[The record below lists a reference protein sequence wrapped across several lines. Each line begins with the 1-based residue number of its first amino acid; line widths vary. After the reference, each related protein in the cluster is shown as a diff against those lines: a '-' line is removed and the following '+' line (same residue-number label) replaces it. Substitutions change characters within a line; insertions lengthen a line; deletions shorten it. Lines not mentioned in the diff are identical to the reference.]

1 VKTTPSF
8 LQVFQSRKMAALVF
22 LGFASGL
29 PYNLTRDTLS
39 AWITVEGL
47 KLSTIGW
54 FVGLAN
60 APATLKFLWSPL
72 VDRFVPPFLGRRRG
86 WMVLTQ
92 VALIV
97 AIAAMALQ
105 KPAQALQ
112 LLAINAIV
120 IAFLSATQDIAID
133 AYRTDVLEER
143 EVGAGVAIWVMGY
156 RLALLLTGA
165 LALRWAEQFSWSVV
179 YLLIAALMSIG
190 LLSAI
195 LAPEPVSDETS
206 SRPETLWD
214 AVYLPFIDFFQRSGI
229 RRGAFILIFILLYK
243 LGDYLAANM
252 TTPFLVKTGF
262 SLSAIGDIKGGM
274 GLVATIV
281 GGLAGGAILSK
292 LGINRSLWVFGGLQA
307 ISNLAYFSLA
317 LVGRSYPLMVLTVNI
332 ENFCAGLG
340 TAAFLGFLMSL
351 CNPRFSA
358 TQYALLSSLVAVS
371 REVFASP
378 GGAIAQSTGWPLF
391 FFLTFLI
398 ALPGLFLL
406 PVFAP
411 WNSQPVPMPR
421 PEVRDKE
428 EDL

>member
-1 VKTTPSF
+1 
-8 LQVFQSRKMAALVF
+8 MAALLF

-86 WMVLTQ
+86 WLVLTQ
-92 VALIV
+92 VALVV
-97 AIAAMALQ
+97 AIATMGLQ

-112 LLAINAIV
+112 LLAINAIA

-143 EVGAGVAIWVMGY
+143 EVGAGVAIWVTGY
-156 RLALLLTGA
+156 RIALLLTGA
-165 LALRWAEQFSWSVV
+165 LALRWADQFSWSMV
-179 YLLIAALMSIG
+179 YFFMAALIGIG

-195 LAPEPVSDETS
+195 WAPEPVSDEAS
-206 SRPETLWD
+206 SRPETLVD
-214 AVYLPFIDFFQRSGI
+214 AVYLPFVDFFQRSGI
-229 RRGAFILIFILLYK
+229 LRGVFILAFIVLYK

-274 GLVATIV
+274 GLIATIV
-281 GGLAGGAILSK
+281 GGLVGGAVLSK
-292 LGINRSLWVFGGLQA
+292 IGINRSLWVFGGFQA

-317 LVGRSYPLMVLTVNI
+317 LVGKSYPLMVLTVNI
-332 ENFCAGLG
+332 ENFSAGLG

-358 TQYALLSSLVAVS
+358 TQYALLSSLVAIS

-391 FFLTFLI
+391 FFLTFLV

-406 PVFAP
+406 PIFAP
-411 WNSQPVPMPR
+411 WNPR
-421 PEVRDKE
+421 PTAISEPGLDDEGVD
-428 EDL
+428 

>member
-1 VKTTPSF
+1 MKATQSF
-8 LQVFQSRKMAALVF
+8 LKVFQSRKMAALLF

-92 VALIV
+92 VALVV
-97 AIAAMALQ
+97 AIATMGLQ

-112 LLAINAIV
+112 LLAINAIA

-143 EVGAGVAIWVMGY
+143 EVGAGVAIWVTGY
-156 RLALLLTGA
+156 RIALLLTGA
-165 LALRWAEQFSWSVV
+165 LALRWADQFSWSMV
-179 YLLIAALMSIG
+179 YFFMAALIG
-190 LLSAI
+190 IGVLSAI
-195 LAPEPVSDETS
+195 WAPEPVSDEAS
-206 SRPETLWD
+206 SRPETLVD
-214 AVYLPFIDFFQRSGI
+214 AVYLPFVDFFQRSGI
-229 RRGAFILIFILLYK
+229 LRGVFILAFIVLYK

-262 SLSAIGDIKGGM
+262 ALSAIGDIKGGM
-274 GLVATIV
+274 GLIATIV
-281 GGLAGGAILSK
+281 GGLVGGAVLSK
-292 LGINRSLWVFGGLQA
+292 IGINRSLWVFGGFQA

-317 LVGRSYPLMVLTVNI
+317 LAGKSYPLMVLTVNI

-358 TQYALLSSLVAVS
+358 TQYALLSSLVAIS

-391 FFLTFLI
+391 FFLTFLV
-398 ALPGLFLL
+398 ALPGLLLL
-406 PVFAP
+406 PIFAP
-411 WNSQPVPMPR
+411 WNPQPTSISEPR
-421 PEVRDKE
+421 LDDEGVD
-428 EDL
+428 

>member
-1 VKTTPSF
+1 
-8 LQVFQSRKMAALVF
+8 
-22 LGFASGL
+22 
-29 PYNLTRDTLS
+29 
-39 AWITVEGL
+39 VEGL
-47 KLSTIGW
+47 TLSTIGW

-92 VALIV
+92 LALIV

-112 LLAINAIV
+112 LLAINAIA

-156 RLALLLTGA
+156 RIALLLTGA

-179 YLLIAALMSIG
+179 YLLIAALMGIG

-195 LAPEPVSDETS
+195 WAPEPVSDDAS

-214 AVYLPFIDFFQRSGI
+214 AVYLPFMDFFQRSGI
-229 RRGAFILIFILLYK
+229 LRGAFILVFILLYK

-292 LGINRSLWVFGGLQA
+292 IGINRSLWVFGGLQA
-307 ISNLAYFSLA
+307 VSNLAYFSLA

-340 TAAFLGFLMSL
+340 TAGFLGFLMSL

-391 FFLTFLI
+391 FFLTFLV

-411 WNSQPVPMPR
+411 WNPR
-421 PEVRDKE
+421 PVRDLPRPGMDDQE
-428 EDL
+428 

>member
-1 VKTTPSF
+1 
-8 LQVFQSRKMAALVF
+8 MAALLF

-92 VALIV
+92 VALVV
-97 AIAAMALQ
+97 AIATMGLQ

-112 LLAINAIV
+112 LLAINAIA

-143 EVGAGVAIWVMGY
+143 EVGAGVAIWVTGY
-156 RLALLLTGA
+156 RIALLLTGA
-165 LALRWAEQFSWSVV
+165 LALRWADQFSWSMV
-179 YLLIAALMSIG
+179 YFFMAALIGIG

-195 LAPEPVSDETS
+195 WAPEPVSDEAS
-206 SRPETLWD
+206 SRPETLVD
-214 AVYLPFIDFFQRSGI
+214 AVYLPFVDFFQRSGI
-229 RRGAFILIFILLYK
+229 LRGVFILAFIVLYK

-274 GLVATIV
+274 GLIATIV
-281 GGLAGGAILSK
+281 GGLVGGAVLSK
-292 LGINRSLWVFGGLQA
+292 IGINRSLWVFGGFQA

-317 LVGRSYPLMVLTVNI
+317 LVGKSYPLMVLTVNI
-332 ENFCAGLG
+332 ENFSAGLG

-358 TQYALLSSLVAVS
+358 TQYALLSSLVAIS

-391 FFLTFLI
+391 FFLTFLV

-406 PVFAP
+406 PIFAP
-411 WNSQPVPMPR
+411 WNPR
-421 PEVRDKE
+421 PTAISEPGLDDEAVD
-428 EDL
+428 

>member
-1 VKTTPSF
+1 VKATQSF
-8 LQVFQSRKMAALVF
+8 LKVFQSRKMVALLF

-92 VALIV
+92 VALVV
-97 AIAAMALQ
+97 AIATMGLQ

-112 LLAINAIV
+112 LLAINAIA

-143 EVGAGVAIWVMGY
+143 EVGAGVAIWVTGY
-156 RLALLLTGA
+156 RIALLLTGA
-165 LALRWAEQFSWSVV
+165 LALRWADQFSWSMV
-179 YLLIAALMSIG
+179 YFFMAALIG
-190 LLSAI
+190 IGVLSAI
-195 LAPEPVSDETS
+195 WAPEPVSDEAS
-206 SRPETLWD
+206 SRPETLVD
-214 AVYLPFIDFFQRSGI
+214 AVYLPFVDFFQRSGI
-229 RRGAFILIFILLYK
+229 LRGVFILAFIVLYK

-262 SLSAIGDIKGGM
+262 TLSAIGDIKGGM
-274 GLVATIV
+274 GLIATIV
-281 GGLAGGAILSK
+281 GGLVGGAVLSK
-292 LGINRSLWVFGGLQA
+292 IGINRSLWVFGGFQA

-317 LVGRSYPLMVLTVNI
+317 LAGKSYPLMVLTVNI

-358 TQYALLSSLVAVS
+358 TQYALLSSLVAIS

-391 FFLTFLI
+391 FFLTFLV

-406 PVFAP
+406 PIFAP
-411 WNSQPVPMPR
+411 WNPR
-421 PEVRDKE
+421 PTAISEPGLDDEGVD
-428 EDL
+428 

>member
-1 VKTTPSF
+1 
-8 LQVFQSRKMAALVF
+8 M
-22 LGFASGL
+22 
-29 PYNLTRDTLS
+29 
-39 AWITVEGL
+39 EGL
-47 KLSTIGW
+47 TLSTIGW

-92 VALIV
+92 LALIV

-112 LLAINAIV
+112 LLAINAIA

-156 RLALLLTGA
+156 RIALLLTGA

-179 YLLIAALMSIG
+179 YLLIAALMGIG

-195 LAPEPVSDETS
+195 WAPEPVSDDAS

-214 AVYLPFIDFFQRSGI
+214 AVYLPFMDFFQRSGI
-229 RRGAFILIFILLYK
+229 LRGAFILVFILLYK

-292 LGINRSLWVFGGLQA
+292 IGINRSLWVFGGLQA
-307 ISNLAYFSLA
+307 VSNLAYFSLA

-340 TAAFLGFLMSL
+340 TAGFLGFLMSL

-391 FFLTFLI
+391 FFLTFLV

-411 WNSQPVPMPR
+411 WNPR
-421 PEVRDKE
+421 PVRDLPRPGMDDQE
-428 EDL
+428 

>member
-1 VKTTPSF
+1 VKATQSF
-8 LQVFQSRKMAALVF
+8 LKVFQSRKMAALLF

-92 VALIV
+92 VALVV
-97 AIAAMALQ
+97 AIATMGLQ

-112 LLAINAIV
+112 LLAINAIA

-143 EVGAGVAIWVMGY
+143 EVGAGVAIWVTGY
-156 RLALLLTGA
+156 RIALLLTGA
-165 LALRWAEQFSWSVV
+165 LALRWADQFSWSMV
-179 YLLIAALMSIG
+179 YFFMAALIGIG

-195 LAPEPVSDETS
+195 WAPEPVSDEAS
-206 SRPETLWD
+206 SRPETLVD
-214 AVYLPFIDFFQRSGI
+214 AVYLPFVDFFQRSGI
-229 RRGAFILIFILLYK
+229 LRGVFILAFIVLYK

-274 GLVATIV
+274 GLIATIAGGLV
-281 GGLAGGAILSK
+281 GGAVLSK
-292 LGINRSLWVFGGLQA
+292 IGINRSLWVFGGFQA

-317 LVGRSYPLMVLTVNI
+317 LVGKSYPLMVLTVNI
-332 ENFCAGLG
+332 ENFSAGLG

-358 TQYALLSSLVAVS
+358 TQYALLSSLVAIS

-391 FFLTFLI
+391 FFLTFLV

-406 PVFAP
+406 PIFAP
-411 WNSQPVPMPR
+411 WNPR
-421 PEVRDKE
+421 PTAISEPGLDDEGVD
-428 EDL
+428 

>member
-1 VKTTPSF
+1 MT
-8 LQVFQSRKMAALVF
+8 ALLF

-29 PYNLTRDTLS
+29 PYHLTRDTLS

-72 VDRFVPPFLGRRRG
+72 LDRFVPPFLGRRRG
-86 WMVLTQ
+86 WILLTQ
-92 VALIV
+92 VALIL
-97 AIAAMALQ
+97 AIAVMALQ
-105 KPAQALQ
+105 KPTQALQ
-112 LLAINAIV
+112 LLAINAIA
-120 IAFLSATQDIAID
+120 IAFLSATQDIAAD

-143 EVGAGVAIWVMGY
+143 EVGAGVAIWVTGY
-156 RLALLLTGA
+156 RIALLLTGA
-165 LALRWAEQFSWSVV
+165 LALRWAEQFSWSFV
-179 YLLIAALMSIG
+179 YLLMAALMVIG
-190 LLSAI
+190 LVSAI
-195 LAPEPVSDETS
+195 WAPEPLSDEAADT
-206 SRPETLWD
+206 PQTLVD
-214 AVYLPFIDFFQRSGI
+214 AVYLPFVDFFQRSGI
-229 RRGAFILIFILLYK
+229 LRGIFILIFIVLYK

-274 GLVATIV
+274 GLVATLV
-281 GGLAGGAILSK
+281 GGLVGGVILSK
-292 LGINRSLWVFGGLQA
+292 IGINRSLWMFGALQA
-307 ISNLAYFSLA
+307 VSNLAYFSLA
-317 LVGRSYPLMVLTVNI
+317 LVGKSYPLMVLTVNI

-340 TAAFLGFLMSL
+340 TAAFLGFLMNL

-378 GGAIAQSTGWPLF
+378 GGTIAQSTGWPLF
-391 FFLTFLI
+391 FFLTFLA
-398 ALPGLFLL
+398 ALPGIFLL

-411 WNSQPVPMPR
+411 WNPQPIPTPK
-421 PEVRDKE
+421 PGRDDE
-428 EDL
+428 

>member
-1 VKTTPSF
+1 
-8 LQVFQSRKMAALVF
+8 MAALLF

-92 VALIV
+92 LALIV
-97 AIAAMALQ
+97 AIAGMALQ

-112 LLAINAIV
+112 LLAINAIA

-179 YLLIAALMSIG
+179 YLLIAALMGIG

-195 LAPEPVSDETS
+195 WAPEPVADDVA

-214 AVYLPFIDFFQRSGI
+214 AVYLPFMDFFQRSGI
-229 RRGAFILIFILLYK
+229 LRGAFILVFILLYK

-292 LGINRSLWVFGGLQA
+292 IGINRSLWVFGGLQA
-307 ISNLAYFSLA
+307 VSNLAYFSLA

-340 TAAFLGFLMSL
+340 TAGFLGFLMSL

-378 GGAIAQSTGWPLF
+378 GGAIAQSMGWPLF
-391 FFLTFLI
+391 FFLTFLV

-411 WNSQPVPMPR
+411 WNPR
-421 PEVRDKE
+421 PVT
-428 EDL
+428 DLPRPGMDDQE

>member
-1 VKTTPSF
+1 
-8 LQVFQSRKMAALVF
+8 MAALLF

-92 VALIV
+92 LALIV
-97 AIAAMALQ
+97 AIAGMALQ

-112 LLAINAIV
+112 LLAINAIA

-156 RLALLLTGA
+156 RIALLLTGA

-179 YLLIAALMSIG
+179 YLLIAALMGIG

-195 LAPEPVSDETS
+195 WAPEPVSDDAS

-214 AVYLPFIDFFQRSGI
+214 AVYLPFMDFFQRSGI
-229 RRGAFILIFILLYK
+229 LRGAFILVFILLYK

-292 LGINRSLWVFGGLQA
+292 IGINRSLWVFGGLQA
-307 ISNLAYFSLA
+307 VSNLAYFSLA

-340 TAAFLGFLMSL
+340 TAGFLGFLMSL

-391 FFLTFLI
+391 FFLTFLV

-411 WNSQPVPMPR
+411 WNPRSVGDLPR
-421 PEVRDKE
+421 PGMDDE
-428 EDL
+428 E

>member
-1 VKTTPSF
+1 
-8 LQVFQSRKMAALVF
+8 MAALLF

-92 VALIV
+92 VALVV
-97 AIAAMALQ
+97 AIATMGLQ

-112 LLAINAIV
+112 LLAINAIA

-143 EVGAGVAIWVMGY
+143 EVGAGVAIWVTGY
-156 RLALLLTGA
+156 RIALLLTGA
-165 LALRWAEQFSWSVV
+165 LALRWADQFSWSMV
-179 YLLIAALMSIG
+179 YFFMAALIGIG

-195 LAPEPVSDETS
+195 WAPEPVSDEAS
-206 SRPETLWD
+206 SRPETLVD
-214 AVYLPFIDFFQRSGI
+214 AVYLPFVDFFQRSGI
-229 RRGAFILIFILLYK
+229 LRGVFILAFIVLYK

-274 GLVATIV
+274 GLIATIV
-281 GGLAGGAILSK
+281 GGLVGGAVLSK
-292 LGINRSLWVFGGLQA
+292 IGINRSLWVFGGFQA

-317 LVGRSYPLMVLTVNI
+317 LVGKSYPLMVLTVNI
-332 ENFCAGLG
+332 ENFSAGLG

-358 TQYALLSSLVAVS
+358 TQYALLSSLVAIS

-391 FFLTFLI
+391 FFLTFLV

-406 PVFAP
+406 PIFAP
-411 WNSQPVPMPR
+411 WNPR
-421 PEVRDKE
+421 PTAISEPGLDDEGVD
-428 EDL
+428 

>member
-1 VKTTPSF
+1 
-8 LQVFQSRKMAALVF
+8 MAALLF

-60 APATLKFLWSPL
+60 APATLKFLWSTL

-92 VALIV
+92 VALVV
-97 AIAAMALQ
+97 AIATMGLQ

-112 LLAINAIV
+112 LLAINAIA

-143 EVGAGVAIWVMGY
+143 EVGAGVAIWVTGY
-156 RLALLLTGA
+156 RIALLLTGA
-165 LALRWAEQFSWSVV
+165 LALRWADQFSWSIV
-179 YLLIAALMSIG
+179 YFFMAALIGIG

-195 LAPEPVSDETS
+195 WAPEPVSDEAS
-206 SRPETLWD
+206 SRPETLVD
-214 AVYLPFIDFFQRSGI
+214 AVYLPFVDFFQRSGI
-229 RRGAFILIFILLYK
+229 LRGVFILAFIVLYK

-274 GLVATIV
+274 GLIATIV
-281 GGLAGGAILSK
+281 GGLVGGAVLSK
-292 LGINRSLWVFGGLQA
+292 IGINRSLWVFGGFQA

-317 LVGRSYPLMVLTVNI
+317 LVGKSYPLMVLTVNI
-332 ENFCAGLG
+332 ENFSAGLG

-358 TQYALLSSLVAVS
+358 TQYALLSSLVAIS

-391 FFLTFLI
+391 FFLTFLV
-398 ALPGLFLL
+398 ALPGLLLL
-406 PVFAP
+406 PIFAP
-411 WNSQPVPMPR
+411 WNPR
-421 PEVRDKE
+421 PTSISEPGLDDEGVD
-428 EDL
+428 

>member
-1 VKTTPSF
+1 
-8 LQVFQSRKMAALVF
+8 MAALLF

-92 VALIV
+92 LALIV
-97 AIAAMALQ
+97 AIAGMALQ

-112 LLAINAIV
+112 LLAINAIA

-165 LALRWAEQFSWSVV
+165 IALRWAEQFSWSVV
-179 YLLIAALMSIG
+179 YLLIAALMGIG

-195 LAPEPVSDETS
+195 WAPEPVSDDAE

-214 AVYLPFIDFFQRSGI
+214 AVYLPFMDFFQRSGI
-229 RRGAFILIFILLYK
+229 LRGAFILVFILLYK

-292 LGINRSLWVFGGLQA
+292 IGINRSLWVFGGLQA
-307 ISNLAYFSLA
+307 VSNLAYFSLA

-340 TAAFLGFLMSL
+340 TAGFLGFLMSL

-378 GGAIAQSTGWPLF
+378 GGAIAQSTGWPEF
-391 FFLTFLI
+391 FFLTFLV

-411 WNSQPVPMPR
+411 WNPR
-421 PEVRDKE
+421 PVRDLPRPGMDDQE
-428 EDL
+428 

>member
-1 VKTTPSF
+1 VKATQS
-8 LQVFQSRKMAALVF
+8 LLNVFQSRKMAALLL

-29 PYNLTRDTLS
+29 PYNLTRDTLT
-39 AWITVEGL
+39 AWMTVEGV
-47 KLSTIGW
+47 KLSAIGW
-54 FVGLAN
+54 FSLAN
-60 APATLKFLWSPL
+60 LPATLKFVWSPL
-72 VDRFVPPFLGRRRG
+72 LDRFVPPFLGRRRG
-86 WMVLTQ
+86 WMVITQ

-97 AIAAMALQ
+97 AIAVMALQ

-112 LLAINAIV
+112 LLAINAIA

-143 EVGAGVAIWVMGY
+143 EVGAGIAIWVTGY

-165 LALRWAEQFSWSVV
+165 LALRWAEQFSWYVV
-179 YLLIAALMSIG
+179 YLLIAALMGIG
-190 LLSAI
+190 VLSAI
-195 LAPEPVSDETS
+195 WAPEPVSDETS
-206 SRPETLWD
+206 GRPETLWD
-214 AVYLPFIDFFQRSGI
+214 AVYLPFLDFFQRSGI
-229 RRGAFILIFILLYK
+229 LRGVFILVFIVLYK

-262 SLSAIGDIKGGM
+262 TLSSIGDIKGGM

-292 LGINRSLWVFGGLQA
+292 IGINRSLWVFGGLQA
-307 ISNLAYFSLA
+307 VSNLSYLALSLA
-317 LVGRSYPLMVLTVNI
+317 GKSYPLMVLTVNI

-340 TAAFLGFLMSL
+340 TAAFLGFLMNL

-378 GGAIAQSTGWPLF
+378 GGAIAQDIGWPSF
-391 FFLTFLI
+391 FFLTFLV

-411 WNSQPVPMPR
+411 WNPRPAPMPR
-421 PEVRDKE
+421 PGLDDNDQ
-428 EDL
+428 DL

>member
-1 VKTTPSF
+1 
-8 LQVFQSRKMAALVF
+8 MAALLF

-47 KLSTIGW
+47 KLSTVGW

-92 VALIV
+92 LALIV
-97 AIAAMALQ
+97 AIAGMALQ

-112 LLAINAIV
+112 LLAINAIA

-143 EVGAGVAIWVMGY
+143 EVGAGVAISVMGY
-156 RLALLLTGA
+156 RIALLLTGA

-179 YLLIAALMSIG
+179 YLLIAALMGIG

-195 LAPEPVSDETS
+195 WAPEPVSDDAE

-214 AVYLPFIDFFQRSGI
+214 AVYLPFMDFFQRSGI
-229 RRGAFILIFILLYK
+229 LRGAFILVFIVLYK

-292 LGINRSLWVFGGLQA
+292 IGINRSLWVFGGLQA
-307 ISNLAYFSLA
+307 VSNLAYFSLA

-340 TAAFLGFLMSL
+340 TAGFLGFLMSL

-358 TQYALLSSLVAVS
+358 TQYALLSSLMAVS

-391 FFLTFLI
+391 FFLTFLV

-411 WNSQPVPMPR
+411 WNPR
-421 PEVRDKE
+421 PIT
-428 EDL
+428 DLPRPGMDDQE

>member
-1 VKTTPSF
+1 VKATQSF
-8 LQVFQSRKMAALVF
+8 LKVFQSRKMAALLF

-92 VALIV
+92 VALVV
-97 AIAAMALQ
+97 AIATMGLQ

-112 LLAINAIV
+112 LLAINAIA

-143 EVGAGVAIWVMGY
+143 EVGAGVAIWVTGY
-156 RLALLLTGA
+156 RIALLLTGA
-165 LALRWAEQFSWSVV
+165 LALRWADQFSWSMV
-179 YLLIAALMSIG
+179 YFFMAALIG
-190 LLSAI
+190 IGVLSAI
-195 LAPEPVSDETS
+195 WAPEPVSDEAS
-206 SRPETLWD
+206 SRPETLVD
-214 AVYLPFIDFFQRSGI
+214 AVYLPFVDFFQRSGI
-229 RRGAFILIFILLYK
+229 LRGVFILAFIVLYK

-262 SLSAIGDIKGGM
+262 ALSAIGDIKGGM
-274 GLVATIV
+274 GLIATIV
-281 GGLAGGAILSK
+281 GGLVGGAVLSK
-292 LGINRSLWVFGGLQA
+292 IGINRSLWVFGGFQA

-317 LVGRSYPLMVLTVNI
+317 LAGKSYPLMVLTVNI

-358 TQYALLSSLVAVS
+358 TQYALLSSLVAIS

-391 FFLTFLI
+391 FFLTFLV
-398 ALPGLFLL
+398 ALPGLLLL
-406 PVFAP
+406 PIFAP
-411 WNSQPVPMPR
+411 WNPQPTSISEPR
-421 PEVRDKE
+421 LDDEGVD
-428 EDL
+428 

>member
-1 VKTTPSF
+1 
-8 LQVFQSRKMAALVF
+8 M
-22 LGFASGL
+22 
-29 PYNLTRDTLS
+29 
-39 AWITVEGL
+39 EGL

-92 VALIV
+92 LALIV

-112 LLAINAIV
+112 LLAINAIA

-156 RLALLLTGA
+156 RIALLLTGA
-165 LALRWAEQFSWSVV
+165 LALRWAEQFSWSIV
-179 YLLIAALMSIG
+179 YLLIAALMGIG

-195 LAPEPVSDETS
+195 SAPEPVSDDASTA
-206 SRPETLWD
+206 PETLWD
-214 AVYLPFIDFFQRSGI
+214 AVYLPFMDFFQRSGI
-229 RRGAFILIFILLYK
+229 LRGAFILVFIVLYK

-262 SLSAIGDIKGGM
+262 SLSAIGDVKGGM

-292 LGINRSLWVFGGLQA
+292 IGINRSLWVFGGLQA
-307 ISNLAYFSLA
+307 VSNLAYFSLA

-340 TAAFLGFLMSL
+340 TAGFLGFLMSL

-391 FFLTFLI
+391 FFLTFLV

-411 WNSQPVPMPR
+411 WNPR
-421 PEVRDKE
+421 PIT
-428 EDL
+428 DLPRPGMDDQE

>member
-1 VKTTPSF
+1 MV
-8 LQVFQSRKMAALVF
+8 ALLF

-92 VALIV
+92 VALVV
-97 AIAAMALQ
+97 AIATMGLQ

-112 LLAINAIV
+112 LLAINAIA

-143 EVGAGVAIWVMGY
+143 EVGAGVAIWVTGY
-156 RLALLLTGA
+156 RIALLLTGA
-165 LALRWAEQFSWSVV
+165 LALRWADQFSWSMV
-179 YLLIAALMSIG
+179 YFFMAALIG
-190 LLSAI
+190 IGVLSAI
-195 LAPEPVSDETS
+195 WAPEPVSDEAS
-206 SRPETLWD
+206 SRPETLVD
-214 AVYLPFIDFFQRSGI
+214 AVYLPFVDFFQRSGI
-229 RRGAFILIFILLYK
+229 LRGVFILAFIVLYK

-262 SLSAIGDIKGGM
+262 TLSAIGDIKGGM
-274 GLVATIV
+274 GLIATIV
-281 GGLAGGAILSK
+281 GGLVGGAVLSK
-292 LGINRSLWVFGGLQA
+292 IGINRSLWVFGGFQA

-317 LVGRSYPLMVLTVNI
+317 LAGKSYPLMVLTVNI

-358 TQYALLSSLVAVS
+358 TQYALLSSLVAIS

-391 FFLTFLI
+391 FFLTFLV

-406 PVFAP
+406 PIFAP
-411 WNSQPVPMPR
+411 WNPR
-421 PEVRDKE
+421 PTAISEPGLDDEGVD
-428 EDL
+428 

>member
-1 VKTTPSF
+1 VKTTQSV
-8 LQVFQSRKMAALVF
+8 LQLFQSRKMAALLF

-47 KLSTIGW
+47 KLSTVGW

-92 VALIV
+92 LALIV
-97 AIAAMALQ
+97 AIAGMALQ

-112 LLAINAIV
+112 LLAINAIA

-143 EVGAGVAIWVMGY
+143 EVGAGVAISVMGY
-156 RLALLLTGA
+156 RIALLLTGA

-179 YLLIAALMSIG
+179 YLLIAALMGIG

-195 LAPEPVSDETS
+195 WAPEPVSDDAE

-214 AVYLPFIDFFQRSGI
+214 AVYLPFMDFFQRSGI
-229 RRGAFILIFILLYK
+229 LRGAFILVFIVLYK

-292 LGINRSLWVFGGLQA
+292 IGINRSLWVFGGLQA
-307 ISNLAYFSLA
+307 VSNLAYFSLA

-340 TAAFLGFLMSL
+340 TAGFLGFLMSL

-358 TQYALLSSLVAVS
+358 TQYALLSSLMAVS

-391 FFLTFLI
+391 FFLTFLV

-411 WNSQPVPMPR
+411 WHPR
-421 PEVRDKE
+421 PVG
-428 EDL
+428 DLPRPGMDDQE

>member
-1 VKTTPSF
+1 
-8 LQVFQSRKMAALVF
+8 M
-22 LGFASGL
+22 
-29 PYNLTRDTLS
+29 
-39 AWITVEGL
+39 EGL

-92 VALIV
+92 LALIV

-112 LLAINAIV
+112 LLAINAIA

-156 RLALLLTGA
+156 RIALLLTGA

-179 YLLIAALMSIG
+179 YLLIAALMGIG

-195 LAPEPVSDETS
+195 WAPEPVSDDAA

-214 AVYLPFIDFFQRSGI
+214 AVYLPFMDFFQRSGI
-229 RRGAFILIFILLYK
+229 LRGAFILVFILLYK

-292 LGINRSLWVFGGLQA
+292 IGINRSLWVFGGLQA
-307 ISNLAYFSLA
+307 VSNLAYFSLA

-340 TAAFLGFLMSL
+340 TAGFLGFLMSL

-391 FFLTFLI
+391 FFLTFLV

-411 WNSQPVPMPR
+411 WNPR
-421 PEVRDKE
+421 PVG
-428 EDL
+428 DLPRPGMDDQE

>member
-1 VKTTPSF
+1 VKPTQSV
-8 LQVFQSRKMAALVF
+8 LQVFQSRKMAALLF

-92 VALIV
+92 LALIV

-112 LLAINAIV
+112 LLAINAIA

-156 RLALLLTGA
+156 RIALLLTGA

-179 YLLIAALMSIG
+179 YLLIAALMGIG

-195 LAPEPVSDETS
+195 WAPEPVSDDAA

-214 AVYLPFIDFFQRSGI
+214 AVYLPFMDFFQRSGI
-229 RRGAFILIFILLYK
+229 LRGAFILVFILLYK

-292 LGINRSLWVFGGLQA
+292 IGINRSLWVFGGLQA
-307 ISNLAYFSLA
+307 VSNLAYFSLA

-340 TAAFLGFLMSL
+340 TAGFLGFLMSL

-391 FFLTFLI
+391 FFLTFLV

-411 WNSQPVPMPR
+411 WNPR
-421 PEVRDKE
+421 PVG
-428 EDL
+428 DLPRPGMDDQE

>member
-1 VKTTPSF
+1 
-8 LQVFQSRKMAALVF
+8 MAALLF

-92 VALIV
+92 VALVV
-97 AIAAMALQ
+97 AIATMGLQ

-112 LLAINAIV
+112 LLAINAIA

-143 EVGAGVAIWVMGY
+143 EVGAGVAIWVTGY
-156 RLALLLTGA
+156 RIALLLTGA
-165 LALRWAEQFSWSVV
+165 LALRWADQFSWSMV
-179 YLLIAALMSIG
+179 YFFMAALIG
-190 LLSAI
+190 IGVLSAI
-195 LAPEPVSDETS
+195 WAPEPVSDEAS
-206 SRPETLWD
+206 SRPETLVD
-214 AVYLPFIDFFQRSGI
+214 AVYLPFVDFFQRSGI
-229 RRGAFILIFILLYK
+229 LRGVFILAFIVLYK

-274 GLVATIV
+274 GLIATIV
-281 GGLAGGAILSK
+281 GGLVGGAVLSK
-292 LGINRSLWVFGGLQA
+292 IGINRSLWVFGGFQA

-317 LVGRSYPLMVLTVNI
+317 LVGKSYPLMVLTVNI
-332 ENFCAGLG
+332 ENFSAGLG

-358 TQYALLSSLVAVS
+358 TQYALLSSLVAIS

-391 FFLTFLI
+391 FFLTFLV

-406 PVFAP
+406 PIFAP
-411 WNSQPVPMPR
+411 WNPR
-421 PEVRDKE
+421 PTAISEPGLDDEAVD
-428 EDL
+428 

>member
-1 VKTTPSF
+1 MV
-8 LQVFQSRKMAALVF
+8 ALLF

-92 VALIV
+92 VALVV
-97 AIAAMALQ
+97 AIATMGLQ

-112 LLAINAIV
+112 LLAINAIA
-120 IAFLSATQDIAID
+120 IAILSATQDIAID

-143 EVGAGVAIWVMGY
+143 EVGAGVAIWVTGY
-156 RLALLLTGA
+156 RIALLLTGA
-165 LALRWAEQFSWSVV
+165 LALRWADQFSWSMV
-179 YLLIAALMSIG
+179 YFFMAALIG
-190 LLSAI
+190 IGVLSAI
-195 LAPEPVSDETS
+195 WAPEPVSDEAS
-206 SRPETLWD
+206 SRPETLVD
-214 AVYLPFIDFFQRSGI
+214 AVYLPFVDFFQRSGI
-229 RRGAFILIFILLYK
+229 LRGVFILAFIVLYK

-262 SLSAIGDIKGGM
+262 SLESIGDIKGGM
-274 GLVATIV
+274 GLIATIV
-281 GGLAGGAILSK
+281 GGLVGGAVLSK
-292 LGINRSLWVFGGLQA
+292 IGINRSLWVFGGFQA

-317 LVGRSYPLMVLTVNI
+317 LAGKSYPLMVLTVNI

-358 TQYALLSSLVAVS
+358 TQYALLSSLVAIS

-391 FFLTFLI
+391 FFLTFLV

-406 PVFAP
+406 PIFAP
-411 WNSQPVPMPR
+411 WNPR
-421 PEVRDKE
+421 PTSISEPGLDNEGVD
-428 EDL
+428 

>member
-1 VKTTPSF
+1 
-8 LQVFQSRKMAALVF
+8 MAALLF

-92 VALIV
+92 VALVV
-97 AIAAMALQ
+97 AIATMGLQ

-112 LLAINAIV
+112 LLAINAIA

-143 EVGAGVAIWVMGY
+143 EVGAGVAIWVTGY
-156 RLALLLTGA
+156 RIALLLTGA
-165 LALRWAEQFSWSVV
+165 LALRWADQFSWSMV
-179 YLLIAALMSIG
+179 YFFMAALIGIG

-195 LAPEPVSDETS
+195 WAPEPVSDEAS
-206 SRPETLWD
+206 SRPETLVD
-214 AVYLPFIDFFQRSGI
+214 AVYLPFVDFFQRSGI
-229 RRGAFILIFILLYK
+229 LRGVFILAFIVLYK

-274 GLVATIV
+274 GLIATIV
-281 GGLAGGAILSK
+281 GGLVGGAVLSK
-292 LGINRSLWVFGGLQA
+292 IGINRSLWVFGGFQA

-317 LVGRSYPLMVLTVNI
+317 LVGKSYPLMVLTVNI
-332 ENFCAGLG
+332 ENFSAGLG

-358 TQYALLSSLVAVS
+358 TQYALLSSLVAIS

-391 FFLTFLI
+391 FFLTFLV

-406 PVFAP
+406 PIFAP
-411 WNSQPVPMPR
+411 WNPR
-421 PEVRDKE
+421 PTAIFEPGLDDEGVD
-428 EDL
+428 

>member
-1 VKTTPSF
+1 VKPTQSF
-8 LQVFQSRKMAALVF
+8 LQVFQSRKMAALLF

-92 VALIV
+92 LALIV

-112 LLAINAIV
+112 LLAINAIA

-156 RLALLLTGA
+156 RIALLLTGA
-165 LALRWAEQFSWSVV
+165 LALRWAEQFSWSIV
-179 YLLIAALMSIG
+179 YLLIAALMGIG

-195 LAPEPVSDETS
+195 SAPEPVSDDASTA
-206 SRPETLWD
+206 PETLWD
-214 AVYLPFIDFFQRSGI
+214 AVYLPFMDFFQRSGI
-229 RRGAFILIFILLYK
+229 LRGAFILVFIVLYK

-262 SLSAIGDIKGGM
+262 SLSAIGDVKGGM

-292 LGINRSLWVFGGLQA
+292 IGINRSLWVFGGLQA
-307 ISNLAYFSLA
+307 VSNLAYFSLA

-340 TAAFLGFLMSL
+340 TAGFLGFLMSL

-391 FFLTFLI
+391 FFLTFLV

-411 WNSQPVPMPR
+411 WNPR
-421 PEVRDKE
+421 PIT
-428 EDL
+428 DLPRPGMDDQE

>member
-1 VKTTPSF
+1 VKTTQSV
-8 LQVFQSRKMAALVF
+8 LQLFQSRKMAALLF

-47 KLSTIGW
+47 KLSTVGW

-92 VALIV
+92 LALIV
-97 AIAAMALQ
+97 AIAGMALQ

-112 LLAINAIV
+112 LLAINAIA

-143 EVGAGVAIWVMGY
+143 EVGAGVAISVMGY
-156 RLALLLTGA
+156 RIALLLTGA

-179 YLLIAALMSIG
+179 YLLIAALMGIG

-195 LAPEPVSDETS
+195 WAPEPVSDDAE

-214 AVYLPFIDFFQRSGI
+214 AVYLPFMDFFQRSGI
-229 RRGAFILIFILLYK
+229 LRGAFILVFIVLYK

-292 LGINRSLWVFGGLQA
+292 IGINRSLWVFGGLQA
-307 ISNLAYFSLA
+307 VSNLAYFSLA

-340 TAAFLGFLMSL
+340 TAGFLGFLMSL

-358 TQYALLSSLVAVS
+358 TQYALLSSLMAVS

-391 FFLTFLI
+391 FFLTFLV

-411 WNSQPVPMPR
+411 WNPR
-421 PEVRDKE
+421 PIT
-428 EDL
+428 DLPRPGMDDQE

>member
-1 VKTTPSF
+1 VKPTQSV
-8 LQVFQSRKMAALVF
+8 LQVFQSRKMAALLF

-92 VALIV
+92 LALIV

-112 LLAINAIV
+112 LLAINAIA

-156 RLALLLTGA
+156 RIALLLTGA

-179 YLLIAALMSIG
+179 YLLIAALMGIG

-195 LAPEPVSDETS
+195 WAPEPVSDDAS

-214 AVYLPFIDFFQRSGI
+214 AVYLPFMDFFQRSGI
-229 RRGAFILIFILLYK
+229 LRGAFILVFILLYK

-292 LGINRSLWVFGGLQA
+292 IGINRSLWVFGGLQA
-307 ISNLAYFSLA
+307 VSNLAYFSLA

-340 TAAFLGFLMSL
+340 TAGFLGFLMSL

-391 FFLTFLI
+391 FFLTFLV

-411 WNSQPVPMPR
+411 WNPR
-421 PEVRDKE
+421 PVG
-428 EDL
+428 DLPRPGMDDQE

>member
-1 VKTTPSF
+1 VKTTQSV
-8 LQVFQSRKMAALVF
+8 LQVFQSRKMAALLF

-92 VALIV
+92 LALIV

-112 LLAINAIV
+112 LLAINAIA

-156 RLALLLTGA
+156 RIALLLTGA
-165 LALRWAEQFSWSVV
+165 LALRWAEQFSWSIV
-179 YLLIAALMSIG
+179 YLLIAALMGIG

-195 LAPEPVSDETS
+195 SAPEPVSDDASTA
-206 SRPETLWD
+206 PETLWD
-214 AVYLPFIDFFQRSGI
+214 AVYLPFMDFFQRSGI
-229 RRGAFILIFILLYK
+229 LRGAFILVFIVLYK

-292 LGINRSLWVFGGLQA
+292 IGINRSLWVFGGLQA
-307 ISNLAYFSLA
+307 VSNLAYFSLA

-340 TAAFLGFLMSL
+340 TAGFLGFLMSL

-391 FFLTFLI
+391 FFLTFLV

-411 WNSQPVPMPR
+411 WNPR
-421 PEVRDKE
+421 PIT
-428 EDL
+428 DLPRPGMDDQE

>member
-1 VKTTPSF
+1 VKATQSF
-8 LQVFQSRKMAALVF
+8 LKVFQSRKMAALLF

-92 VALIV
+92 VALVV
-97 AIAAMALQ
+97 AIATMGLQ

-112 LLAINAIV
+112 LLAINAIA

-143 EVGAGVAIWVMGY
+143 EVGAGVAIWVTGY
-156 RLALLLTGA
+156 RIALLLTGA
-165 LALRWAEQFSWSVV
+165 LALRWADQFSWSMV
-179 YLLIAALMSIG
+179 YFFMAALIGIG

-195 LAPEPVSDETS
+195 WAPEPVSDEAS
-206 SRPETLWD
+206 SRPETLVD
-214 AVYLPFIDFFQRSGI
+214 AVYLPFVDFFQRSGI
-229 RRGAFILIFILLYK
+229 LRGVFILAFIVLYK

-274 GLVATIV
+274 GLIATIV
-281 GGLAGGAILSK
+281 GGLVGGAVLSK
-292 LGINRSLWVFGGLQA
+292 IGINRSLWVFGGFQA

-317 LVGRSYPLMVLTVNI
+317 LVGKSYPLMVLTVNI
-332 ENFCAGLG
+332 ENFSAGLG

-358 TQYALLSSLVAVS
+358 TQYALLSSLVAIS

-391 FFLTFLI
+391 FFLTFLV

-406 PVFAP
+406 PIFAP
-411 WNSQPVPMPR
+411 WNPR
-421 PEVRDKE
+421 PTAISEPGLDDEAVD
-428 EDL
+428 

>member
-1 VKTTPSF
+1 
-8 LQVFQSRKMAALVF
+8 MAALLF

-92 VALIV
+92 LALIV

-112 LLAINAIV
+112 LLAINAIA

-156 RLALLLTGA
+156 RIALLLTGA

-179 YLLIAALMSIG
+179 YLLIAALMGIG

-195 LAPEPVSDETS
+195 WAPEPVSDDAS

-214 AVYLPFIDFFQRSGI
+214 AVYLPFMDFFQRSGI
-229 RRGAFILIFILLYK
+229 LRGAFILVFILLYK

-292 LGINRSLWVFGGLQA
+292 IGINRSLWVFGGLQA

-340 TAAFLGFLMSL
+340 TAGFLGFLMSL

-391 FFLTFLI
+391 FFLTFLV

-411 WNSQPVPMPR
+411 WNPR
-421 PEVRDKE
+421 PVRDLPRPGMDDQE
-428 EDL
+428 

>member
-1 VKTTPSF
+1 
-8 LQVFQSRKMAALVF
+8 MAALLF

-92 VALIV
+92 LALIV
-97 AIAAMALQ
+97 AIAGMALQ

-112 LLAINAIV
+112 LLAINAIA

-165 LALRWAEQFSWSVV
+165 VALRWAEQFSWSVV
-179 YLLIAALMSIG
+179 YLLIAALMGIG

-195 LAPEPVSDETS
+195 WAPEPVSDDAE

-214 AVYLPFIDFFQRSGI
+214 AVYLPFMDFFQRSGI
-229 RRGAFILIFILLYK
+229 LRGAFILVFILLYK

-292 LGINRSLWVFGGLQA
+292 IGINRSLWVFGGLQA
-307 ISNLAYFSLA
+307 VSNLAYFSLA

-340 TAAFLGFLMSL
+340 TAGFLGFLMSL

-378 GGAIAQSTGWPLF
+378 GGAIAQSTGWPEF
-391 FFLTFLI
+391 FFLTFLV

-411 WNSQPVPMPR
+411 WNPR
-421 PEVRDKE
+421 PVRDLPRPGMDDQE
-428 EDL
+428 